1 MKELTYEQA
10 LKELEKTVE
19 TLESGEASLDDSIA
33 LFEKGIK
40 LADYCNAKLN
50 AAQQKFTELSSKNRG
65 E

>member
-50 AAQQKFTELSSKNRG
+50 TAQQKFTELSSKNRG